1 MKKTLLLLTGFLLIA
16 GTFSSCK
23 KDCPVDEPTKTE
35 LLTSHEWH
43 AIDAITY
50 TNGTQTNTQ
59 DVSEYDWLFAV
70 NKDLFIYKNGSITEY
85 YKWQYITGSPD
96 IIKLT
101 AVSGGPIVNILNNA
115 GNIQT
120 RVAQTYE
127 LKVKDLNDTKLTFYM
142 ENTDSSTGDT
152 TKIVFHLKK

>member
-1 MKKTLLLLTGFLLIA
+1 MKKTLLLLTGFMLIA

-35 LLTSHEWH
+35 LLTAHQWQ
-43 AIDAITY
+43 AIDVVTY
-50 TNGTQTNTQ
+50 TNGTQTDSQ
-59 DVSEYDWLFAV
+59 DMSAYTWLFAV
-70 NKDLFIYKNGSITEY
+70 NKDLFIYQNGVVSEY

-101 AVSGGPIVNILNNA
+101 ATSGSPTINILNSA

-127 LKVKDLNDTKLTFYM
+127 LKVQDLNDTKLTFYM
-142 ENTDSSTGDT
+142 EGTDNGNT
-152 TKIVFHLKK
+152 TKMVFHLKK